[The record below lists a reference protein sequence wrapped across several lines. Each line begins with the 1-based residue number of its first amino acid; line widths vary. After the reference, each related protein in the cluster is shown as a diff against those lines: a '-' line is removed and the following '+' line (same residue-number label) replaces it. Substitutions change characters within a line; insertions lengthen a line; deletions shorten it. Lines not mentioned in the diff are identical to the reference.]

1 MTFTRGTIN
10 LGLKEVIR
18 QEAAGSG
25 RFPGRR
31 AEDLGD
37 ADLFIYSARREKSE
51 WLCWLVDNGDF
62 YGKRGA
68 IKREC
73 KRTFEE
79 ALFSAV
85 DRNDAEVARKLMDR
99 GAKLNYI
106 PATRLYLTI
115 MKRRYEMAELL
126 LGKGIRLSSKQKRA
140 ECLVQA
146 DERMREIIIRN
157 NSYR

>member
-10 LGLKEVIR
+10 LGQKEVIR
-18 QEAAGSG
+18 QDAAGSG

-51 WLCWLVDNGDF
+51 WLGWLIDNGDF

-73 KRTFEE
+73 RRIFEE
-79 ALFSAV
+79 ALFAAV
-85 DRNDAEVARKLMDR
+85 DRNDAEVARKLMEK

-106 PATRLYLTI
+106 PGERLYRAIL
-115 MKRRYEMAELL
+115 RRQYEMAELL
-126 LGKGIRLSSKQKRA
+126 LSNGIRIKWGHQLPHHYKIKL
-140 ECLVQA
+140 C
-146 DERMREIIIRN
+146 
-157 NSYR
+157 